1 VVKQEID
8 TPPLAPV
15 GDLPP
20 GDEASGVALPVPS
33 DADGNGKPPV
43 EGIGR
48 HDAGAAGT
56 DDGLPSF
63 EDGEAAASPCG
74 SGEGLPGAASPPG
87 TPSPA
92 LGDCDSLPVT
102 GVPVTGIQPH
112 GVVSP
117 PATTVFGGGI
127 GGAPTGEDDDDGSAA
142 ASHRVPLTDSEDL
155 GASASANAG
164 TVGAATA
171 QERGAAPSQA
181 DDEVALQ

>member
-1 VVKQEID
+1 M
-8 TPPLAPV
+8 A
-15 GDLPP
+15 
-20 GDEASGVALPVPS
+20 GVALPVPNG
-33 DADGNGKPPV
+33 ADDDGKPPV
-43 EGIGR
+43 EGNGR

-63 EDGEAAASPCG
+63 EDGEAAASPGG

-102 GVPVTGIQPH
+102 GVPVMGIQPH

-127 GGAPTGEDDDDGSAA
+127 GGAPTDEDDGDGSAA
-142 ASHRVPLTDSEDL
+142 IVHVGLTDSDSDL
-155 GASASANAG
+155 GTSSSANAG

-171 QERGAAPSQA
+171 QGRGAPPSKA